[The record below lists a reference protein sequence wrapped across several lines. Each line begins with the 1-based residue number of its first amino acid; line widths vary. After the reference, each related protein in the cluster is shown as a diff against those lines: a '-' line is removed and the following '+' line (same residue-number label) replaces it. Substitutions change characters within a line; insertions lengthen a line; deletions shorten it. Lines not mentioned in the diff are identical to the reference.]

1 MEPKDHLE
9 FAGPDEIRIK
19 GHRIGL
25 EHVVNL
31 YQGGYTAEQIA
42 EELPSLPREKLGAA
56 IGYYLTNKAAVDAYL
71 ARLADLEERQIRE
84 ESLTEPPAVVQRL
97 RALKAQRQH
106 VGR

>member
-42 EELPSLPREKLGAA
+42 EELPRLPREKIGAA
-56 IGYYLTNKAAVDAYL
+56 IGYYLTHKAEVDAYL
-71 ARLADLEERQIRE
+71 ARLADLEERQLRA
-84 ESLTEPPAVVQRL
+84 ESLTEPPAVVRRL